1 MEVIKSLHHA
11 SAIIFLINS
20 IILSGFYFLLND
32 KSSTLIKGLA
42 KAEWFLS
49 SLLFFLGMLL
59 MLLFP
64 FWFQVGTF
72 HVKVAIAMFAIG
84 ASHYFY
90 KQFEI
95 ASKEND
101 FPNLLIKLRIFIPLL
116 ISATYYSGRL
126 LFNN

>member
-1 MEVIKSLHHA
+1 MEIIKSLHHA

-20 IILSGFYFLLND
+20 ILLSGLYFLLKD
-32 KSSTLIKGLA
+32 KYSTLIKGVA

-64 FWFQVGTF
+64 FWFQVGIF

-95 ASKEND
+95 ATKENY
-101 FPNLLIKLRIFIPLL
+101 FPQLLVKLRILIPIL
-116 ISATYYSGRL
+116 ISATYYSGSL
-126 LFNN
+126 LFNS